1 MKRLSIALLI
11 ILVTAPFA
19 YLADDYNTLLDED
32 ETAESTS
39 QTYFVRLADQSTPII
54 SVGENYGCSLNLDVI
69 KCWGKGNWGQLGNG
83 DTADKVSP
91 NTVDFTFGKYPVKIS
106 TGNQHACSVMND
118 NTAYCWGYG
127 GRGALGDGSTDYN
140 MIPTLVNFN
149 NNFQS
154 SNIVR
159 DIYTSYEHTCAIL
172 ISGDVSCW
180 GGNNW
185 GGLGIGVTSQME
197 LSPAPIVNLGANKT
211 ATSLS
216 LGAHYTCALII
227 DGNVSCWGVNNYGQL
242 GNGNYLESYSPST
255 ITFENNRSA
264 VAISSGHYHSCAIL
278 DNGSVS
284 CWGGKNYAQIGGSS
298 MCISSGCAS
307 PVHVSDFGNNNALK
321 IFSGYR
327 QSCVVL
333 DNGEV
338 LCWGTNFDDSQISL
352 LPMPIMVNNSLTIT
366 DLSISS
372 DFNCAV
378 FDNGHSSCW
387 GRGASGQFGDGT
399 NTDTRENISLDFSD
413 RILISEV
420 KDTAVERLN
429 TSFRIEGDLF
439 DGFNASNTTFSVEM
453 PTGMH
458 FNPLNQT
465 LYGAP
470 NYTSQTS
477 WDISLGTG
485 INQRNGTYQ
494 LQILADTDSDGI
506 PNTVDTDDDGDGF
519 GDPSDACPTQY
530 GNSTVDLSGCPDN
543 DGDGYSNSGDAFVN
557 DDSQYLDTDQD
568 GFGDNTSGFRGDYCP
583 LVYGESTRNEVFGCP
598 DSDFDGWA
606 DFQDLF
612 ASDSSQ
618 WNDTDLDGFGD
629 ELNGYE
635 GDACPLDA
643 GNSTADRFGC
653 LDSDGDG
660 YSDLGDDLPY
670 EQTQWSDRDG
680 DGYGD
685 NNEQGAN
692 MVDYFPSD
700 GTQWNDTDG
709 DGHGDN
715 PYGSQGD
722 WFPNDPNRW
731 QDSDQ
736 DGVANEDDAFPNN
749 PTQSV
754 DSDGDGYGDDPNG
767 TDYDDFPL
775 DANEWLDTD
784 SDGIGDNSDQYP
796 YDPSQSVD
804 SDGDGF
810 GDNTNGTRGDAFPE
824 DGSEW
829 LDTDGDGVGD
839 NSDDLPFNP
848 SQTSDADGDGF
859 GDDPTG
865 TGADPFPNDPT
876 QWVDADGDGYGD
888 NAEGNNPDLFPRD
901 ITQWFD
907 SDGDGFGDNQNG
919 VNPDAFPD
927 DSTQWIDADGDGLGD
942 NINGTNPDPSPDDFD
957 NDGYVDSEDPFPQI
971 ASPGDKDND
980 GVIDDDDAFP
990 DNFREFSDN
999 DGDGDGDIEDLDDDN
1014 DGYLDEDEIRSNSD
1028 PLDPNSKPIEGF
1040 EVIIPGTAI
1049 SLGAWDLIGIF
1060 GGVPLFGWI
1069 GFGFLTRNKRC
1080 AKYEDQLKTAS
1091 TRDELEKVAL
1101 RWEYSLM
1108 LRMLGPHQG
1117 IRLERLR
1124 AELDDKFENAS
1135 YDETEIG
1142 IDQTNLVEN
1151 ENKDLPPI
1159 NDSIVEPTKETTATS
1174 TDDSGYEWFKQGE
1187 ENWYRPIG
1195 SKDEWIKFE
1204 IDAE

>member
-1 MKRLSIALLI
+1 MKRLSIALLM

-39 QTYFVRLADQSTPII
+39 QTYFVRLVDPSIPQI
-54 SVGENYGCSLNLDVI
+54 SAGQGFACSLHLD
-69 KCWGKGNWGQLGNG
+69 
-83 DTADKVSP
+83 
-91 NTVDFTFGKYPVKIS
+91 TVK
-106 TGNQHACSVMND
+106 
-118 NTAYCWGYG
+118 CWGYG
-127 GRGALGDGSTDYN
+127 GTGHLGYGDINSQTSPQLVQFGNMQYATDISAGSDHACAVMNDNSLYCWGQGQSGRLGSGN
-140 MIPTLVNFN
+140 SDNYDAPNIVNFN
-149 NNFQS
+149 NRFGL
-154 SNIVR
+154 SNIAQDVESGYSR
-159 DIYTSYEHTCAIL
+159 TCSILVWGNISCWGSNTYGGLGLGIGSLSGDRLDPYEVSSLGVGRTAVDLSMGYWFSCALLDDGSVSCWGHNAYGQLGDADPNLVSKDIPTNIYPFGNNQTAVEISSGMYHTCAIL
-172 ISGDVSCW
+172 
-180 GGNNW
+180 
-185 GGLGIGVTSQME
+185 T
-197 LSPAPIVNLGANKT
+197 
-211 ATSLS
+211 
-216 LGAHYTCALII
+216 
-227 DGNVSCWGVNNYGQL
+227 
-242 GNGNYLESYSPST
+242 
-255 ITFENNRSA
+255 
-264 VAISSGHYHSCAIL
+264 
-278 DNGSVS
+278 NGSVS
-284 CWGGKNYAQIGGSS
+284 CWGKNNYGQIGVGS
-298 MCISSGCAS
+298 IGGLFNR
-307 PVHVSDFGNNNALK
+307 PVFVSDFGVFNATKIIAGHYSTCAILNN
-321 IFSGYR
+321 S
-327 QSCVVL
+327 
-333 DNGEV
+333 ETH
-338 LCWGTNFDDSQISL
+338 CWGSDDNNYFSPYPVKLDHDSRFIMSGLALSNNHHCSIFTNGYA
-352 LPMPIMVNNSLTIT
+352 T
-366 DLSISS
+366 
-372 DFNCAV
+372 
-378 FDNGHSSCW
+378 CW
-387 GRGASGQFGDGT
+387 GIGGHGQFGDGT
-399 NTDTRENISLDFSD
+399 NTIRRENISLDFSD

-420 KDTAVERLN
+420 TDTAVEGLN

-439 DGFNASNTTFSVEM
+439 DGFNPSNTSFTIDM
-453 PTGMH
+453 PNGVN
-458 FNPLNQT
+458 FNPFNQT
-465 LYGAP
+465 IYGAP

-485 INQRNGTYQ
+485 NDQRNGTYQ

-506 PNTVDTDDDGDGF
+506 PNTIDTDDDGDGF

-557 DDSQYLDTDQD
+557 DDSQQLDTDQD

-583 LVYGESTRNEVFGCP
+583 LVYGESTRNDVLGCP

-612 ASDSSQ
+612 VSDSSQ

-629 ELNGYE
+629 ELNGFR

-685 NNEQGAN
+685 NNGQGAN
-692 MVDYFPSD
+692 MVDNFPSD

-865 TGADPFPNDPT
+865 TGADPFLNDPT

-927 DSTQWIDADGDGLGD
+927 DSTQWIDDDGDGFGD
-942 NINGTNPDPSPDDFD
+942 NPNGTNPDPSINDYD
-957 NDGYVDSEDPFPQI
+957 NDGYLDNDDPFPQI
-971 ASPGDKDND
+971 SSPGDKDND
-980 GVIDDDDAFP
+980 GVLDENDAFP
-990 DNFREFSDN
+990 DNFREFADN

-1014 DGYLDEDEIRSNSD
+1014 DGYLDEDEIRSDSD
-1028 PLDPNSKPIEGF
+1028 PLDQNSQPVEGF
-1040 EVIIPGTAI
+1040 EIIVPGTAI

-1080 AKYEDQLKTAS
+1080 AKYEEQLKTAT

-1124 AELDDKFENAS
+1124 AELDDKFENAT

-1142 IDQTNLVEN
+1142 YDQTNLVEN
-1151 ENKDLPPI
+1151 EGKDIPLI
-1159 NDSIVEPTKETTATS
+1159 NDSFAGPTKETAATS
-1174 TDDSGYEWFKQGE
+1174 TDDSGYEWFKKGE

-1195 SKDEWIKFE
+1195 SEDEWLKFE
-1204 IDAE
+1204 D